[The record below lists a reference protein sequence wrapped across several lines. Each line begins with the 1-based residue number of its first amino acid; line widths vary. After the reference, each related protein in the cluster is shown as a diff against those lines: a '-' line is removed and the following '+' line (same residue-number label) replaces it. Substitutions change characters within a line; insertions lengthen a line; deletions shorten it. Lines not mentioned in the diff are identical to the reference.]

1 MANVLVQDTSLTAI
15 ADAIRAKN
23 GEATLYKPSEMAAAI
38 TALPTGGG
46 SGGEVVFKNAFI
58 TPTANATVIDLSPWI
73 TDDNINDWFI
83 YGGLPY
89 WTLADLG
96 STRAAVQIFGPIL
109 QNCTISTGVARDS
122 WIYKT
127 CGNVGT
133 LSQSSQDAISLKCN
147 ITGVADGFLFR
158 LPVWDSAAKTLTIF
172 NTEWLAKQQMVLFYK
187 EV

>member
-23 GEATLYKPSEMAAAI
+23 GSETTYKPGEMAAAI
-38 TALPTGGG
+38 SAIPTGGG
-46 SGGEVVFKNAFI
+46 SEVVFKNAFI

-89 WTLADLG
+89 W
-96 STRAAVQIFGPIL
+96 SIPEVRIRAAVQIFGPIL

-122 WIYKT
+122 WIHKT
-127 CGNVGT
+127 CGNIGT
-133 LSQSSQDAISLKCN
+133 SSQSSQDSISLKCD
-147 ITGVADGFLFR
+147 IIGVAESFLFR
-158 LPVWDSAAKTLTIF
+158 LPVWDSTAKTLTIF
-172 NTEWLAKQQMVLFYK
+172 DTEWLAKQQMVLFYK

>member
-1 MANVLVQDTSLTAI
+1 MAIVTINDANLTAI
-15 ADAIRAKN
+15 ANSIRAKN
-23 GEATLYKPSEMAAAI
+23 GTQTTYKPSEMASAI
-38 TALPTGGG
+38 TAIPTGGG
-46 SGGEVVFKNAFI
+46 SGEVVFKNAFI

-89 WTLADLG
+89 W
-96 STRAAVQIFGPIL
+96 SIPEVRIRAAVQIFGPIL
-109 QNCTISTGVARDS
+109 QNCTISTGVVTRDS
-122 WIYKT
+122 WINKT

-133 LSQSSQDAISLKCN
+133 WSQSSQDNISLKCDV
-147 ITGVADGFLFR
+147 IGVSDSFLFR

-172 NTEWLAKQQMVLFYK
+172 DTEWLAKQQMVLFYK

>member
-1 MANVLVQDTSLTAI
+1 MAIVTTDNQYYSAI
-15 ADAIRAKN
+15 ANAIRAKN

-38 TALPTGGG
+38 TAIPTGGG

-89 WTLADLG
+89 WSLPDLR
-96 STRAAVQIFGPIL
+96 SIRAAVQIFGPIL
-109 QNCTISTGVARDS
+109 QNCTKSSGAARDS
-122 WIYKT
+122 WIHKT
-127 CGNVGT
+127 CGNIGT
-133 LSQSSQDAISLKCN
+133 LSQSSQDAITLKCDV
-147 ITGVADGFLFR
+147 IGVSDGFLFR

-172 NTEWLAKQQMVLFYK
+172 DTEWLAKQQMVLFYK

>member
-23 GEATLYKPSEMAAAI
+23 GESTLYKPADMASAI
-38 TALPTGGG
+38 TAIPTGGG
-46 SGGEVVFKNAFI
+46 GGEVVFKNAFI

-89 WTLADLG
+89 W
-96 STRAAVQIFGPIL
+96 SIPEVRIRAAVQIFGPIL

-122 WIYKT
+122 WIHKT
-127 CGNVGT
+127 CGNIGT
-133 LSQSSQDAISLKCN
+133 SSQSTQDATSLKCDV
-147 ITGVADGFLFR
+147 IGVAESFLFR
-158 LPVWDSAAKTLTIF
+158 LPVWDSTAKTLTIF
-172 NTEWLAKQQMVLFYK
+172 DTEWLAKQQMVLFYK

>member
-1 MANVLVQDTSLTAI
+1 MANVLVQDSSLTAI

-23 GEATLYKPSEMAAAI
+23 GTETTYKPAEMASAI
-38 TALPTGGG
+38 SAIPTGG

-89 WTLADLG
+89 WSVTEVRI
-96 STRAAVQIFGPIL
+96 RAAVQIFGPIL
-109 QNCTISTGVARDS
+109 QNCTISTGLEKDS
-122 WIYKT
+122 WIHKT
-127 CGNVGT
+127 CGNIGI
-133 LSQSSQDAISLKCN
+133 SSQGSQDDISLKCDV
-147 ITGVADGFLFR
+147 IGVSEGFLFR

-172 NTEWLAKQQMVLFYK
+172 DTEWLAKQQMVLFYK

>member
-23 GEATLYKPSEMAAAI
+23 GSETTYKPGEMAAAI
-38 TALPTGGG
+38 SAIPTGGG
-46 SGGEVVFKNAFI
+46 SEVVFKNAFI

-89 WTLADLG
+89 WSLGDIG
-96 STRAAVQIFGPIL
+96 STKAAVQIFGPVL
-109 QNCTISTGVARDS
+109 QNCTISSGVARDS
-122 WIYKT
+122 WIHKT
-127 CGNVGT
+127 CGNIGT
-133 LSQSSQDAISLKCN
+133 TSQALQDSISLKCD
-147 ITGVADGFLFR
+147 IIGVVNSFLVR

-172 NTEWLAKQQMVLFYK
+172 DTEWLAKQQMVLFYK

>member
-1 MANVLVQDTSLTAI
+1 MANVLVQDTSLQAI
-15 ADAIRAKN
+15 ANAIRAKN
-23 GEATLYKPSEMAAAI
+23 GTETLYKPGEMASAI

-46 SGGEVVFKNAFI
+46 GGEVVFKNAFI

-89 WTLADLG
+89 W
-96 STRAAVQIFGPIL
+96 SIPEVRIRAAVQIFGPIL

-122 WIYKT
+122 WIHKT
-127 CGNVGT
+127 CGNIGT
-133 LSQSSQDAISLKCN
+133 LSQSTQDSISLKCDV
-147 ITGVADGFLFR
+147 IGVADSFLFR

-172 NTEWLAKQQMVLFYK
+172 DTEWLAKQQMVLFYK

>member
-38 TALPTGGG
+38 TALPTGG

-58 TPTANATVIDLSPWI
+58 TPTADATVIDLSPWI

-109 QNCTISTGVARDS
+109 QNCTVSLGTEKDS

-127 CGNVGT
+127 CGNVGIS
-133 LSQSSQDAISLKCN
+133 SQSSQDSISLKCN
-147 ITGVADGFLFR
+147 VIGVSDGFLFR

-172 NTEWLAKQQMVLFYK
+172 DTEWLAKQQMVLFYK

>member
-1 MANVLVQDTSLTAI
+1 MANVLVQDSSLTAI

-23 GEATLYKPSEMAAAI
+23 GAETTYKPGEMAAAI
-38 TALPTGGG
+38 SAIPTGSG
-46 SGGEVVFKNAFI
+46 GGEVVFKNAFI

-89 WTLADLG
+89 WSFTEL
-96 STRAAVQIFGPIL
+96 SSIRAAVQIFGPIL

-122 WIYKT
+122 WIHKT
-127 CGNVGT
+127 CGNIGT
-133 LSQSSQDAISLKCN
+133 LSQSTQDSFSLKCDV
-147 ITGVADGFLFR
+147 IGVAESFLFR
-158 LPVWDSAAKTLTIF
+158 LPVWDSTAKTLTIF
-172 NTEWLAKQQMVLFYK
+172 DTEWLAKQQMVLFYK